1 MFRRLLTQSPRRSA
15 ATGLVALTAL
25 YGGAALAPSS
35 SATLD
40 GPFRP
45 ATCHILIL
53 LSSPSA
59 ADVVISISA
68 PLRQFLSST
77 SDLFLRDFTLSYLF
91 STPSGGYPTSR
102 SSTVRTIPL
111 SGSSKETSRESRDDG
126 PSSPGCMQSDT
137 IAKAAAAACPALVHV
152 SVAQGPYGSGTII
165 DPDGTILTS
174 ASCVAESL
182 NSRKVSKSKI
192 GVTLQDGRELE
203 GTVVI
208 ADFLSDIAIVKI
220 QSETPLPTARIGSS
234 SKIRPGDQV
243 IALGTPQALQN
254 TITSGIVRCV
264 NGSLGGP
271 LVNLDGEVVSVNTA
285 DGMSFAVPIDIIMK
299 IIEQFEKNERVV
311 RPRLGMKVRDLNERK
326 IAHFKKKDASF
337 PDVIKGVQ
345 VCAVNPGSPAQ
356 HAGLRPGDVVIEFD
370 KKPVGTAKEIIDI
383 MEDQVGKTLEV
394 LIKRADNTSMTLTVM
409 PKEAKTMIDLPQ
421 EMLEDFST
429 KTVLRMFKFDFLY
442 VLVVYQLLPF
452 NMITHRKI

>member
-35 SATLD
+35 SAT
-40 GPFRP
+40 P
-45 ATCHILIL
+45 
-53 LSSPSA
+53 
-59 ADVVISISA
+59 DVVISISA

-91 STPSGGYPTSR
+91 STPSGGLNFKPIFP
-102 SSTVRTIPL
+102 SSIPL

-254 TITSGIVRCV
+254 TITSGIVSCTDRDSNDLGLGSVRREHLPTDCAI
-264 NGSLGGP
+264 NTGSLGGP
-271 LVNLDGEVVSVNTA
+271 LVNLDGEVVGVNTA

-299 IIEQFEKNERVV
+299 IIEQFEKNERVI

-429 KTVLRMFKFDFLY
+429 KTVLR
-442 VLVVYQLLPF
+442 
-452 NMITHRKI
+452 